1 MPANRKLEKMTS
13 QLRFLQGLESLLH
26 MRYVAGREG
35 DAHVHAMLFSSVS
48 ILGGKDLGD
57 GVWVV

>member
-1 MPANRKLEKMTS
+1 MTS

-26 MRYVAGREG
+26 MRYVAGRKG

-48 ILGGKDLGD
+48 ILGGLGFGRWGLD
-57 GVWVV
+57 GLV